1 VKAEIIY
8 THFVKIDLKEINQ
21 WYSKIDKRLW
31 IFFSKEFN
39 SKINF
44 IRENP
49 LASELKY
56 DDSRIAFLTKFPFGI
71 HYQFDEDKNIV
82 KIFSIFHASRNPENW
97 KERK

>member
-1 VKAEIIY
+1 MKAEIIY

-31 IFFSKEFN
+31 IFFIKEFH

-49 LASELKY
+49 LASEVKY
-56 DDSRIAFLTKFPFGI
+56 DDSRIAFLKKFPFGI
-71 HYQFDEDKNIV
+71 HYQFDENRNIV
-82 KIFSIFHASRNPENW
+82 KIFSIFHTSRNPENW
-97 KERK
+97 KEIE